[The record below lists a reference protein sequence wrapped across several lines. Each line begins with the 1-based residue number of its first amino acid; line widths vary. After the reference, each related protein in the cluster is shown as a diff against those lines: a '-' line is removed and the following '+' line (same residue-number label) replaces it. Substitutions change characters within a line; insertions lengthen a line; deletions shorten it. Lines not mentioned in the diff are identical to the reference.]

1 MYDSETIK
9 KYLQEKA
16 YQDEQKRKRLQEL
29 FSEAPASKLIGGA
42 EISPLKTTG
51 SFLGG
56 SLLPPATM
64 KHFNYAQGGSMILP
78 NSTEK
83 PLRFFEDMRTMQRSV
98 LETEDN
104 RSKQNLE
111 LLSRNELHQLK

>member
-16 YQDEQKRKRLQEL
+16 YQDEQKRKRLKEL

-42 EISPLKTTG
+42 DISPLKSTG

-64 KHFNYAQGGSMILP
+64 KHFNYA
-78 NSTEK
+78 
-83 PLRFFEDMRTMQRSV
+83 
-98 LETEDN
+98 
-104 RSKQNLE
+104 
-111 LLSRNELHQLK
+111 